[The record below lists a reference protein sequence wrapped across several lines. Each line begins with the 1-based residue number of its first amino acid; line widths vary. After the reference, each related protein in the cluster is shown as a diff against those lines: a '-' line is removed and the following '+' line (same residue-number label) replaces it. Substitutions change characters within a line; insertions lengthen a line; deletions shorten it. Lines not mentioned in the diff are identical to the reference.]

1 MKEQGDHDLIQRYE
15 EEIDKAK
22 VLISKSIIASL
33 MYRRES
39 KMRHIELYYIGTIS
53 RNLEKMSDILI
64 TIEKD
69 MDLINT
75 IESRM
80 ELLLEVLNDLSQQNV
95 VEFIKSVEALEIV
108 NVKDIETYKK
118 KRIYSHLGRIS
129 EFLCDWLVTNIVDN
143 EDN

>member
-1 MKEQGDHDLIQRYE
+1 
-15 EEIDKAK
+15 
-22 VLISKSIIASL
+22 
-33 MYRRES
+33 
-39 KMRHIELYYIGTIS
+39 
-53 RNLEKMSDILI
+53 MSDILI